1 MTPAGMHT
9 AAQHADPVPAPLRM
23 VDKVFP
29 AIPAQLREV
38 RRFLAGLL
46 GGCPVA
52 DDAITCLSELA
63 ANACLHSASAR
74 PGGTFTVRVLIH
86 NGGRVRIE
94 VADEGGPWVRRVHDD
109 DWPHGLA
116 IVASLAAGSGVYGDA
131 AVGRTS
137 WAEFIC
143 PGQDQAP
150 G

>member
-1 MTPAGMHT
+1 MTPTGMHT
-9 AAQHADPVPAPLRM
+9 AAQHADEVPAPVRM
-23 VDKVFP
+23 VEKVFP

-38 RRFLAGLL
+38 RHFLAGLL
-46 GGCPVA
+46 GSCPVA
-52 DDAITCLSELA
+52 DDAVTCLSELA

-74 PGGTFTVRVLIH
+74 PDGTFTLRVRIR

-94 VADEGGPWVRRVHDD
+94 VADEGGPWVQRVHDD

-137 WAEFIC
+137 WAEFIF
-143 PGQDQAP
+143 PGHDKTP
-150 G
+150 E